1 MLYVKVSS
9 EKLRRELGLADDDEE
24 LIPWRELKKKLP
36 EDLSLKGGCEFF
48 SQAQAAK
55 AAAEPRTKF
64 TSTSEYSRLIN
75 SKKAGGAAEIRQL
88 RSDLAEL
95 RRESAW
101 LANCIFSSV
110 GLAVFVYFCASF
122 WFGSF
127 EAKIILAIVVGVA
140 LFFVEVILYI
150 IRNK

>member
-9 EKLRRELGLADDDEE
+9 EKLRSELGLSDEE
-24 LIPWRELKKKLP
+24 LIPWRELKKNLP
-36 EDLSLKGGCEFF
+36 EDLSSLKGGCEFF

-75 SKKAGGAAEIRQL
+75 SKKAGGATEIRQL

-122 WFGSF
+122 YFRSF
-127 EAKIILAIVVGVA
+127 EAKIILAIIVGVA